1 MLLINMACLMK
12 KTNLPQFLESK
23 TSKAYKSKKLNNA
36 NFDDFRHT
44 DYQVYLHLISK
55 IGGVDEYGKY
65 LQPEQ
70 LKREYILTAKEFSVL
85 FNVSLSNCY
94 GILKQAL
101 DKLMKRDVKI
111 EKPDDSGFWRINI
124 CSMAEYNQSS
134 GSITINF
141 TDHIMPY
148 LAQVKEKFVLYNIKE
163 IANFGSLY
171 TTRLYELIQEF
182 KETGWMLKSV
192 KQLREAF
199 AVGDKFKLYGHFKAK
214 TFAHACKE
222 INDNYDLGLSFEEQ
236 KEGRKVTAIKFNFK
250 PAVVKEVI
258 NQKTGKTTNIYSKP
272 KPQTSIIKKTKKASS
287 VSSPNILEG
296 QLSFVELKPEAKTIN
311 SIFSSF
317 LSKFESLRKKK

>member
-1 MLLINMACLMK
+1 MK
-12 KTNLPQFLESK
+12 KTNLPKVLESK
-23 TSKAYKSKKLNNA
+23 SSKAYKSKKLNNA

-70 LKREYILTAKEFSVL
+70 LKREYILTAKEFSGL

-94 GILKQAL
+94 GILKQAV
-101 DKLMKRDVKI
+101 DKLMKRDIRI

-214 TFAHACKE
+214 TFAHACQE
-222 INDNYDLGLSFEEQ
+222 INDNYDMGLRFEEQ
-236 KEGRKVTAIKFNFK
+236 KEGRKVIAVKFTFK
-250 PAVVKEVI
+250 PVEVKQVI
-258 NQKTGKTTNIYSKP
+258 NQKTGISTNIYIKP
-272 KPQTSIIKKTKKASS
+272 RSQIKIRKKVNSSLFKPSD
-287 VSSPNILEG
+287 ILED
-296 QLSFVELKPEAKTIN
+296 QLSFMNLKTDPKPAK
-311 SIFSSF
+311 SMFSSF
-317 LSKFESLRKKK
+317 LSKLKFFNDQK